1 MASLE
6 HKRNSQAQ
14 DYRPSLYTY
23 ENGFYYDCTTCFIS
37 QCHMHQ
43 QCEKREKKGRVR
55 YVWIVLLS
63 VKHGGGQQQRCYVT
77 AGFQMLNHNIV
88 IYNVLYK
95 SFEWNQHLFL
105 YQSRF
110 NCFWNNRLL
119 KTNDESIFYSLNKS
133 DMMHLKRFE
142 TIASYWLIFRE
153 NMVNFWLNYYQ
164 LLSFLKQEL

>member
-77 AGFQMLNHNIV
+77 AGGSNIKSKTMTK
-88 IYNVLYK
+88 NSTFVLK
-95 SFEWNQHLFL
+95 
-105 YQSRF
+105 
-110 NCFWNNRLL
+110 LL
-119 KTNDESIFYSLNKS
+119 KLSSISSRIKWIRYLNVQYQQTIIGFFVFHFKS
-133 DMMHLKRFE
+133 NVKRFE
-142 TIASYWLIFRE
+142 MNISYWFGFGE
-153 NMVNFWLNYYQ
+153 NMLNFLLNCTIS
-164 LLSFLKQEL
+164 LHFSALEW